1 YGLGRSFTGVEKKE
15 VKIFSKEPAKDGPGK
30 GEVVDQDKLLDIM
43 YEIKGWDKN
52 GIPTKE
58 KLAELELDV

>member
-1 YGLGRSFTGVEKKE
+1 M
-15 VKIFSKEPAKDGPGK
+15 
-30 GEVVDQDKLLDIM
+30 VDQDKLLDIM

-58 KLAELELDV
+58 KLAELELNV